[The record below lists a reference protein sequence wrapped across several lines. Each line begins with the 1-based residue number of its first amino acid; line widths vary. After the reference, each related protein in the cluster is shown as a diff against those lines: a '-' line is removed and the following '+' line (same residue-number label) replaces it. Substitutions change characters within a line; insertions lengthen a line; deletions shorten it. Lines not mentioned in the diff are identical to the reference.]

1 MTEIPQILGIFF
13 FSNIQRYPYEYF
25 TSTFQGKV
33 EAEFMLLTVEEAE
46 KNPAGLG
53 REEPDALEKPV

>member
-1 MTEIPQILGIFF
+1 MTDIPQILGTFFQIFKGLP
-13 FSNIQRYPYEYF
+13 S
-25 TSTFQGKV
+25 FQGKV

>member
-1 MTEIPQILGIFF
+1 MTGIPQILGIF